1 MLDPRFVYLAAA
13 LAALGAFGYVVDTLR
28 GSTRPN
34 RVTWSLWGVEGIL
47 AAVNEV
53 QQHVGLAALMTLML
67 GLVPIVVVVAS
78 FRNPH
83 GVWSIGPFDVA
94 CGVVSLLGLVAW
106 FFVHQATLALLTFV
120 AADQIAALPTL
131 RKSWV
136 APESESPRV
145 FALGALNCLIT
156 LLTLRAFT
164 SAGVLFPGCV
174 MVMDSILAL
183 MIVTRVGPRWRQGRE
198 ASLA

>member
-1 MLDPRFVYLAAA
+1 
-13 LAALGAFGYVVDTLR
+13 
-28 GSTRPN
+28 
-34 RVTWSLWGVEGIL
+34 
-47 AAVNEV
+47 
-53 QQHVGLAALMTLML
+53 
-67 GLVPIVVVVAS
+67 
-78 FRNPH
+78 
-83 GVWSIGPFDVA
+83 
-94 CGVVSLLGLVAW
+94 VVSLLGLVAW

>member
-1 MLDPRFVYLAAA
+1 
-13 LAALGAFGYVVDTLR
+13 
-28 GSTRPN
+28 
-34 RVTWSLWGVEGIL
+34 RVTWSLWGLEGVL

-53 QQHVGLAALMTLML
+53 QQHVGLAAIMTLML
-67 GLVPIVVVVAS
+67 GLVPIVVVAAS

-83 GVWSIGPFDVA
+83 GVWSIGLFDVV

-106 FFVHQATLALLTFV
+106 LFVNQATLALVTFV

-136 APESESPRV
+136 APETESPRV
-145 FALGALNCLIT
+145 FSLGALNCLIT
-156 LLTLRAFT
+156 VLTLRAFT

-174 MVMDSILAL
+174 MVMDTILAL
-183 MIVTRVGPRWRQGRE
+183 MIVTRAGPRWRQARD
-198 ASLA
+198 ASVA